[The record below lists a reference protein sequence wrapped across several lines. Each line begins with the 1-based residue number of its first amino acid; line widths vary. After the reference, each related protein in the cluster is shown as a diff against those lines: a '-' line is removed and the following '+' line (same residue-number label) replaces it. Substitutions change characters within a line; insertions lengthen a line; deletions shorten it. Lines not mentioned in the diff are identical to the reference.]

1 MTDHLFISYSSADAL
16 SFAYTLHDTLEA
28 GPPHV
33 PAWLDKRD
41 IDPGRD
47 WDTQIDEGIATCSA
61 LLFVMT
67 PDSVEDQSVCKLEWS
82 RAFRYKKAVVPLL
95 LTRGVKVP
103 FRLESRQHIDFSG
116 NFDQAIAKL
125 RQHIEFLKSPAGELQ
140 RMKDQRADAQ
150 RDLRRET
157 DETQIA
163 RIKDE
168 ITQLD
173 ADIVRLQAVVDDPAG
188 AAQRVQQ
195 KVENEINQPGVAHA
209 APTTT
214 VRLVNSPPSVPP
226 DYFQNRHFETGQLVE
241 FLRTDTLRMAT
252 VVGRGG
258 LGKTAMV
265 CRLLRALERHSL
277 PDDLGE
283 MKIDNI
289 VYLLFSPMR
298 RITFSKL
305 VTDLGKVL
313 PEGGSQELELLQQ
326 DSKLSVTEKVFRL
339 VEYFHDSS
347 TVVLLDNFEDA
358 VTSDGKLTDAEFD
371 EALRALLKA
380 PQHRI
385 KVIVTTRVKPQEL
398 LLVQPVAQRV
408 IELDKGLESPYA
420 ENVLRA
426 MDSSGALGLK
436 TASDDILRKLQE
448 RTLGYPRALEALV
461 AILAADRETQIDDLV
476 SMPLP
481 ENVVE
486 ALVGEA
492 FIRLDSTAQRVMQAL
507 AIYGQPMPSVAVDY
521 LLEPFVVG
529 VDSSELL
536 KRLVN
541 MHFVRQAGPRGNR
554 KYFLHPVD
562 RDFALERVPKG
573 DRRDPAEVIE
583 NDEWEF
589 TRCCLYLRAAYYF
602 LQKSLPD
609 QEWQTPQDLDPNLAA
624 YEALLNGDDLLNAGN
639 QLVIMSPY
647 LFNWGRYRTIIEL
660 HLRLINH
667 ELMETEGLRSDF
679 LIEIEGLLGRAC
691 LEIGQ
696 PAPAID
702 FLDQA
707 ASHALE
713 MEDPGAAIEWLC
725 PLGDALV
732 NVQDLDNAVQ
742 AYQMGLDLVHQMQD
756 ALALELESPSDFPTT
771 DEDDGTIDP
780 AEQIAFINESLNAL
794 KVKQQE
800 YESSLGRAYGQL
812 GDLPLMEQHFRQAI
826 SLADE
831 LGESLLAD
839 DLLTEMLS
847 LKGDFREVIR
857 RYEANL
863 RQAQQESN
871 HFREA
876 ALWSGLGG
884 VHTTNGYVQNAIDCY
899 EKSRE
904 IYKAVDQKRLEAGV
918 MDDLGRAYE
927 YQTLY
932 DKALVCYQEALAL
945 AAEVGDQQGQSIYL
959 TSLGNITLVLKRF
972 DDAVLYFKQALEIAG
987 MHNDMGR
994 MVFALSG
1001 LSNSYVMMEDA
1012 ENALH
1017 YATESLTVARQTR
1030 NPSLE
1035 LEGIMKLGNVM
1046 TSFWRLD
1053 EALEQ
1058 FRVGLDRSRSL
1069 QDRTYEILFL
1079 SNLGRVFGDIGEI
1092 AESIDYFETS
1102 LTLSQ
1107 AAQIRGM
1114 EASAHTSV
1122 GNAYSYQGRFDKMQ
1136 THYTAALSI
1145 ARELK
1150 DSDAEIFGL
1159 VNLAEILRD
1168 QGQFEA
1174 AKEPNRQALAITH
1187 ERGSD
1192 YTKFFVH
1199 FDLAE
1204 TYLFLGEIEAGLQEI
1219 RAAQEYSV
1227 PERLH
1232 GALTLYGVFLLR
1244 SGDGGTARQQF
1255 DDAVKGASEIV
1266 AKDARLYSIL
1276 DVKALA
1282 LTGLALATAK
1292 QADPAT
1298 SGAVVD
1304 FIKQAVEAYQAA
1316 RMVTASQGV
1325 VNRVLRLHDALA
1337 VVAEGDAALMAQL
1350 AEVRKAAAGEG

>member
-1 MTDHLFISYSSADAL
+1 MDGHLFISYSSADAQE
-16 SFAYTLHDTLEA
+16 FAFKLHDILEA
-28 GPPHV
+28 GPPHIS
-33 PAWLDKRD
+33 AWLDKRD

-47 WDTQIDEGIATCSA
+47 WDTQIDEGIATCMA

-116 NFDQAIAKL
+116 NFDQAMAKL
-125 RQHIEFLKSPAGELQ
+125 RQHVAFLKSPAGELQ

-173 ADIVRLQAVVDDPAG
+173 SDIARLQAVVDDPEG
-188 AAQRVQQ
+188 AALRVQQ
-195 KVENEINQPGVAHA
+195 KVENEINQPVVAHA

-214 VRLVNSPPSVPP
+214 VRLINSPPSVPP
-226 DYFQNRHFETGQLVE
+226 DYFQDRHFETGQLVE

-265 CRLLRALERHSL
+265 CRLLKALERHTL

-283 MKIDNI
+283 MNVDNI

-305 VTDLGKVL
+305 MTDLSKVL
-313 PEGGSQELELLQQ
+313 PEVRTQELELLQQ
-326 DSKLSVTEKVFRL
+326 DTKLSVTEKVFRL

-358 VTSDGKLTDAEFD
+358 VTSDGKLLDAEID

-385 KVIVTTRVKPQEL
+385 KVIITTRVKPQEL

-426 MDSSGALGLK
+426 MDASGALGLK
-436 TASDDILRKLQE
+436 TASDDTLRKLQE

-461 AILAADRETQIDDLV
+461 AILAADRETQIDDLA

-529 VDSSELL
+529 MDSAGLL

-541 MHFVRQAGPRGNR
+541 MHFVRQEGPRGNR

-562 RDFALERVPKG
+562 RDYALERVPKG
-573 DRRDPAEVIE
+573 DRRDPTEVIE
-583 NDEWEF
+583 SNEWEF
-589 TRCCLYLRAAYYF
+589 TRCGLYLRAAYYF
-602 LQKSLPD
+602 LQKSVPD
-609 QEWQTPQDLDPNLAA
+609 EEWQAPQDLDPNLAA
-624 YEALLNGDDLLNAGN
+624 FEALLNADDLLNAGN

-647 LFNWGRYRTIIEL
+647 LFGWGRYRTITEL

-679 LIEIEGLLGRAC
+679 LIEIEGFLGRAC
-691 LEIGQ
+691 LALGQ

-702 FLDQA
+702 FLDRA

-713 MEDPGAAIEWLC
+713 VEDPGAAIEWLC

-732 NVQDLDNAVQ
+732 NVQNLENAIQ
-742 AYQMGLDLVHQMQD
+742 AYQMGLDFVHQMQD
-756 ALALELESPSDFPTT
+756 ALTLELESPTDLPTT
-771 DEDDGTIDP
+771 DEDDGAIDP
-780 AEQIAFINESLNAL
+780 AEQVAFITESLNAL

-812 GDLPLMEQHFRQAI
+812 GELPLMEQHFREA
-826 SLADE
+826 SNVARD

-839 DLLTEMLS
+839 DLLTEMLA
-847 LKGDFREVIR
+847 LKGDFAEVIR
-857 RYEANL
+857 RYETFL

-871 HFREA
+871 RYWEA
-876 ALWSGLGG
+876 TLWNRLGG
-884 VHTTNGYVQNAIDCY
+884 VQGTNGYVQKAIDSY

-904 IYKAVDQKRLEAGV
+904 IYKALDEKRLEASI
-918 MDDLGRAYE
+918 MDDLGHAYE

-932 DKALVCYQEALAL
+932 DKALVYYQEALAL

-959 TSLGNITLVLKRF
+959 TSLGNIMLVLKRF
-972 DDAVLYFKQALEIAG
+972 DDAVVYFKQALEIAG

-1001 LSNSYVMMEDA
+1001 LSNSYVLLSDA
-1012 ENALH
+1012 ENARH

-1030 NPSLE
+1030 NTSLE

-1046 TSFWRLD
+1046 TSFWHLD
-1053 EALEQ
+1053 EAIDQ
-1058 FRVGLDRSRSL
+1058 FRAGLERSRSL
-1069 QDRTYEILFL
+1069 QDRTYEIMFL
-1079 SNLGRVFGDIGEI
+1079 SSLGRVYGDIGEI
-1092 AESIDYFETS
+1092 DESIDYYETA
-1102 LTLSQ
+1102 LTLAQ
-1107 AAQIRGM
+1107 ALHFRGM

-1122 GNAYSYQGRFDKMQ
+1122 GNAYSYLGRFDKMQ
-1136 THYTAALSI
+1136 THYAAALDI

-1174 AKEPNRQALAITH
+1174 AKDPNRQALTITH

-1232 GALTLYGVFLLR
+1232 GALSLSAIFLLR
-1244 SGDGGTARQQF
+1244 SGDIGTARQQF
-1255 DDAVKGASEIV
+1255 EDAVSGVSQII
-1266 AKDARLYSIL
+1266 AKDSRLYGLL

-1292 QADPAT
+1292 HT
-1298 SGAVVD
+1298 SGGAVAD
-1304 FIKQAVEAYQAA
+1304 FIRLAIEAYRAA
-1316 RMVTASQGV
+1316 RTIVNAKGV

-1337 VVAEGDAALMAQL
+1337 VAADGDAALMAQL
-1350 AEVRKAAAGEG
+1350 AEVRKVAAGEG